1 MLQEIWLKKDAQLLG
16 RALWSKYVPIA
27 DGNKVTDALRYKLG
41 GRKGGLLAF
50 YHRMSQWVVPGAT
63 VASSFRQFQA
73 RAPWFRLWQADG
85 ISGKGIQ
92 RIELKQNGYRVVV
105 LNTHLQSPYRNDE
118 CPYLK
123 NYPYD
128 DVRSKQIGELIV
140 YADNPENIGAAV
152 IAAGDLNITPKE
164 SELYGQITGA
174 WEDLTKKY
182 RNEYGSGTI
191 MDEKGQR
198 PEWIDYIL
206 SRRTPDASV
215 RVSRLRLICNAAK
228 DDPYSDHHGLEAQLF
243 IPAAER

>member
-1 MLQEIWLKKDAQLLG
+1 
-16 RALWSKYVPIA
+16 
-27 DGNKVTDALRYKLG
+27 
-41 GRKGGLLAF
+41 
-50 YHRMSQWVVPGAT
+50 
-63 VASSFRQFQA
+63 
-73 RAPWFRLWQADG
+73 
-85 ISGKGIQ
+85 
-92 RIELKQNGYRVVV
+92 V
-105 LNTHLQSPYRNDE
+105 LNTHLQSPYWNDE